1 MGAAFLSEPWSGW
14 VDIWPHAIET
24 NRRWVNGRLGS
35 SWSPYPI
42 HIELGGVEQ
51 GDVEATLFMYSLSA
65 HCLLRHVNCLG
76 PDKVRFNLIPN
87 VVLVIALVF

>member
-1 MGAAFLSEPWSGW
+1 MGERETRLLLDPRARFTLSWA
-14 VDIWPHAIET
+14 VL
-24 NRRWVNGRLGS
+24 NRV
-35 SWSPYPI
+35 I
-42 HIELGGVEQ
+42 
-51 GDVEATLFMYSLSA
+51 VEATLFMYSLSA